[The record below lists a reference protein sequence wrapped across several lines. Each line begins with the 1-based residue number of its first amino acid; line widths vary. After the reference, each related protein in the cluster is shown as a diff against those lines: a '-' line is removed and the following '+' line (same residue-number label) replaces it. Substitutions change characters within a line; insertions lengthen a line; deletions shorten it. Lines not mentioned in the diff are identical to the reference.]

1 MLILSR
7 RIDESII
14 IADDIKIT
22 VLGIAGKQV
31 RLGIDAPSDIS
42 VHREEIYLKLEE
54 SGKDKPLSSRSN
66 PVKR

>member
-7 RIDESII
+7 RVDESII

-22 VLGIAGKQV
+22 ILGIAGKQV
-31 RLGIDAPSDIS
+31 RLGIDAPTDIG

-54 SGKDKPLSSRSN
+54 SGRDKPLSARPK
-66 PVKR
+66 PVKQ